1 MFKRYSN
8 KIVMPIRPIIK
19 GYLMSR
25 FGKELE
31 VRSNTEMW
39 YYLQQTY
46 TMNVIGKEPLL
57 QKQDRVILVVGK
69 KDYEYL
75 KKNPDAV
82 FVIAEL
88 LYRTF
93 ISEMT
98 GYVVGQREMGAEL
111 LQSLERFYDRY
122 DLDEEIF
129 SYEGAVTAM
138 RLVARFKPST
148 LDSN

>member
-1 MFKRYSN
+1 
-8 KIVMPIRPIIK
+8 MPIRPIIK